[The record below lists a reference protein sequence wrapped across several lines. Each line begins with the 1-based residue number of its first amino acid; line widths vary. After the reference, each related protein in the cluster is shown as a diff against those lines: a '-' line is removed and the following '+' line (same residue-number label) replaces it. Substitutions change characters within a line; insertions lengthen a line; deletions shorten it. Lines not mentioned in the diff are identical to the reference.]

1 MVARGILSFRG
12 TGPLIGQLKKNANL
26 DDVKNIVRMNGAEMH
41 EGMSRRAPV
50 GKTGHLKRSINLYPS
65 DQGFTI
71 KVASEA
77 EYAPYQEYGTRFQSG
92 TAHVRPAFFYQQI
105 KFINDMKRIMK

>member
-50 GKTGHLKRSINLYPS
+50 RTTNLKRNIKLHTS